1 MRQADR
7 RSQARAWAQSLAH
20 DHTINIPSSVGDDLV
35 PGHLLGWC
43 QKVTRSLLQVGPGY
57 TDAKT
62 AYAHVAKRDRTADR
76 DFSGIPGY
84 FDIGQHGHAVLMLGD
99 GMCGS
104 TDILRSGRY
113 DIVKI
118 SLIEM
123 HWGARWL
130 GGAFTI
136 NGVRCYGSDP
146 S

>member
-1 MRQADR
+1 MRQVER
-7 RSQARAWAQSLAH
+7 RNQAIAWAHDLANDRTVH
-20 DHTINIPSSVGDDLV
+20 IPDDIGDDLV
-35 PGHLLGWC
+35 PGHLVGWC
-43 QKVTRSLLQVGPGY
+43 QKVTRSLLEVGPGY
-57 TDAKT
+57 SDAKA

-76 DFSGIPGY
+76 DFAGIPGY
-84 FDIGQHGHAVLMLGD
+84 FDIGIHGHAVLMLGD

-104 TDILRSGRY
+104 TDILRKGFY

-118 SLIEM
+118 AYIEK

-136 NGVRCYGSDP
+136 NGTRVYGSDP